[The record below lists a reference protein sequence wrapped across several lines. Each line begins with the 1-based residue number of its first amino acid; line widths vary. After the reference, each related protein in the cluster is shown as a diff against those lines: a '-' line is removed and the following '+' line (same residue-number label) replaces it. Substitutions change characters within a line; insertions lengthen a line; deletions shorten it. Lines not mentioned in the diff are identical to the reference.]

1 MTVDAQLDAWE
12 SSARRA
18 RLRERLRREH
28 GVDAD
33 AVIMSPDAARKRG
46 LMPTICFPHGNLA
59 PEGSLIKSTA
69 IDPTVVDAEGVYRLT
84 GRAKVF
90 TSEPAA
96 IAAIKANRIV
106 PGDVMVLIC
115 RGPMGA
121 GMEEIYQ
128 LTGALRYLPFGKHV
142 AIVTDARF
150 SGVSTGACIG
160 HVSPEAL
167 AGGPIGKLRD
177 GDRIEIVID
186 VRSLEGSL
194 NFVGEN
200 GGVVDAEEGARVLA
214 ARAPRA
220 DLAPDPALPDDTRLW
235 AALQDVSGGPWGG
248 CVVDADAIVEA
259 IATRRGS
266 MRK

>member
-1 MTVDAQLDAWE
+1 
-12 SSARRA
+12 
-18 RLRERLRREH
+18 
-28 GVDAD
+28 
-33 AVIMSPDAARKRG
+33 MSPDQARHRG
-46 LMPTICFPHGNLA
+46 LTSTICFPHGNLA

-69 IDPTVVDAEGVYRLT
+69 IDPSVVDPNGVYRLT

-96 IAAIKANRIV
+96 IAAIKGNRIQQ
-106 PGDVMVLIC
+106 GDVMVLIC

-167 AGGPIGKLRD
+167 AGGPIGKVCD
-177 GDRIEIVID
+177 GDLIEIVID
-186 VRSLEGSL
+186 VRSLDGAL
-194 NFVGEN
+194 NFVGTD
-200 GGVVDAEEGARVLA
+200 GKIVDPAEGARLLA
-214 ARAPRA
+214 DRAPRP
-220 DLAPDPALPDDTRLW
+220 DLAPDPALPDDTRIW
-235 AALQDVSGGPWGG
+235 AALQDASGGPWGG
-248 CVVDADAIVEA
+248 CVVDAEAIVQA
-259 IATRRGS
+259 LSGAK
-266 MRK
+266 RKR

>member
-1 MTVDAQLDAWE
+1 MDPND
-12 SSARRA
+12 
-18 RLRERLRREH
+18 
-28 GVDAD
+28 
-33 AVIMSPDAARKRG
+33 VIMSPDAAKKRG
-46 LMPTICFPHGNLA
+46 LTSTICFPQGNLA
-59 PEGSLIKSTA
+59 PDGSLIKSTA
-69 IDPTVVDAEGVYRLT
+69 IDPSVVDADGRYRLT
-84 GRAKVF
+84 GRARVF

-167 AGGPIGKLRD
+167 AGGPIGKVRD
-177 GDRIEIVID
+177 GDWIEIVVD

-200 GGVVDAEEGARVLA
+200 GGVVDRDEGARVLA
-214 ARAPRA
+214 SVKRRRTAWLA
-220 DLAPDPALPDDTRLW
+220 DRLRGLTH
-235 AALQDVSGGPWGG
+235 AELDA
-248 CVVDADAIVEA
+248 VDAAVEPLLKLLDVRA
-259 IATRRGS
+259 
-266 MRK
+266 